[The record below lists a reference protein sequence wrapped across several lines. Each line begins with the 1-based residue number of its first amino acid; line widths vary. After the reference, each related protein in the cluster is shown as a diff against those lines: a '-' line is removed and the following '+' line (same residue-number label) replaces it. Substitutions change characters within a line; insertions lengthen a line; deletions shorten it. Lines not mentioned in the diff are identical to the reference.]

1 MNNTEI
7 HGTFFLHRVKQNTI
21 FITRGFPK
29 LFLKVYCDMPIFISN
44 KVFTQKTLFHMTE
57 ICDNQDFCYAF
68 YGRTTPRTPS
78 TFCSFIM
85 IHLWCIIF
93 ISMTYL
99 FHYNLNVIYGIA
111 YSKFGNWKICNI
123 ILLLCSYMYM
133 YNSQTLKVQTDS
145 MLHLKVR
152 KDTHSYIICYHFI
165 IDAYVNFTLLTNKQ
179 K

>member
-1 MNNTEI
+1 MVLSFYIEWNRI
-7 HGTFFLHRVKQNTI
+7 
-21 FITRGFPK
+21 
-29 LFLKVYCDMPIFISN
+29 LFLSQGDFQNSFWKFIVICLYSILI
-44 KVFTQKTLFHMTE
+44 KCSHKRHYSIWQKYVIIKISVMHFMEELHH
-57 ICDNQDFCYAF
+57 A
-68 YGRTTPRTPS
+68 RTPS

-123 ILLLCSYMYM
+123 ILLLYM
-133 YNSQTLKVQTDS
+133 YNSPNSKVQTDS
-145 MLHLKVR
+145 MLLLKVR

-165 IDAYVNFTLLTNKQ
+165 TDAYVNFTLLSNTIS
-179 K
+179 